1 MKTYL
6 ISYDLRV
13 PETSEDYRRLIA
25 YIKTYDY
32 YAKPLLSL
40 WFIKTSK
47 TVTTVRDEI
56 KSATDSNDRILVIDV
71 TGANWATDGVT
82 KENTA
87 WMKSN
92 I

>member
-13 PETSEDYRRLIA
+13 PETSEDYKKLIA
-25 YIKTYDY
+25 YIKTYGT

-40 WFIKTSK
+40 WFIKTNK
-47 TVTTVRDEI
+47 TISVVRDEI
-56 KSATDSNDRILVIDV
+56 ELETDSNDRTLVIDV
-71 TGANWATDGVT
+71 TNANWGTSGVSQ
-82 KENTA
+82 ENTD
-87 WMKSN
+87 WMKAH